1 MSDRDI
7 LKSTLSTTPECL
19 APEQLEALLDGKRS
33 HPHLAQ
39 CTRCQAELA
48 LLKSFEFGAPLP
60 DEGAAVA
67 WISSHLERQLENIKN
82 PSRGGLLRPAT
93 QRLEVPVSW
102 LARIFGFGGM
112 RWVLPAA
119 AVAAIAIAS
128 AILLRPAKAPE
139 LQANAAR
146 QSAAVYRSQEVQ
158 LVSPIGDAE
167 QVPRELRWQ
176 TFAGAATYRVV
187 VMEVDH
193 SALWNSETK
202 QSSVEL
208 PASLRAK
215 MLPGKPILWQVTA
228 LDTQARVVGTSQVQ
242 KFVSSGN
249 PLSENP
255 KSAQ

>member
-1 MSDRDI
+1 MSYRDV

-19 APEQLEALLDGKRS
+19 APEQLEALLDGNRS

-39 CTRCQAELA
+39 CPRCQAELA
-48 LLKSFEFGAPLP
+48 MLKSFEFGAPLP

-67 WISSHLERQLENIKN
+67 WIGSHLERQLENIKN

-93 QRLEVPVSW
+93 QRLEAPVPW
-102 LARIFGFGGM
+102 LARIFGLGGM
-112 RWVLPAA
+112 RWVLPAT

-139 LQANAAR
+139 LQADAAR
-146 QSAAVYRSQEVQ
+146 QSAVYRSQEVQ

-167 QVPRELRWQ
+167 QIPRELRWQ
-176 TFAGAATYRVV
+176 MLAGAATYRIV

-193 SALWNSETK
+193 SALWTSETK
-202 QSSVEL
+202 ENSVEL
-208 PASLRAK
+208 PASPRAK

-228 LDTQARVVGTSQVQ
+228 LDAQARVVGTSQVQ
-242 KFVSSGN
+242 KFVCSGDHASKN
-249 PLSENP
+249 PSP
-255 KSAQ
+255 SR